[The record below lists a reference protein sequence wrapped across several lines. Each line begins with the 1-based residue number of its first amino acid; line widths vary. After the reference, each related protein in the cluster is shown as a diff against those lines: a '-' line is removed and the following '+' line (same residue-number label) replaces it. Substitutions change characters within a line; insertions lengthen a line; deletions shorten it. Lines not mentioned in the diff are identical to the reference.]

1 MQILTGRPVTMAP
14 SGMVACPHSLASQAG
29 VDVLRAGGSAVDA
42 AVAASSTLAVIYPH
56 MTGVGGD
63 AFWLIH
69 DAATGSVSYLDG
81 GGRAAAS
88 GTIERFTA
96 QGLREIPLRGILPA
110 TLTTPGAVS
119 SWVAAQARFGRVPLG
134 RCLESAIGYAR
145 DGFPVTGRLAGWI
158 ADTTADLAAQPDA
171 AALFLPQGQAPR
183 AGSLLR
189 NPGLARTLSALAEG
203 GHEGF
208 YGGPVGEALARYSR
222 AHGGFFDAA
231 DLRAQQARWGEPIRG
246 RYRDLTLYETPAPTQ
261 GFTVLEMLNLLEPF
275 ELHRRPYLGPDHAH
289 LMVQAKQIAYH
300 DRDRYLA
307 DPRFAEVPI
316 ERLISRAHAD
326 SRRGLMDPVRALP
339 WDRIP
344 SEGSLAGDT
353 VFIAAVDAQGNAA
366 ALINSL
372 YGVFGSCVVAGD
384 TGVVLQN
391 RSAYFS
397 LDPAHPNCLAPGK
410 TPLHTLIA
418 SMGFRNDRLWGVV
431 GCMGA
436 DGQPQIH
443 AQTWV
448 SMIDHGRDIQ
458 EAVEAPRWLSGRFG
472 MGEARDTLHIESRFP
487 AETFAELE
495 RRGHLLDRWGPFNEK
510 AGHAHGIVID
520 PVSGMRL
527 GGSDPRSDG
536 AAIGY

>member
-1 MQILTGRPVTMAP
+1 
-14 SGMVACPHSLASQAG
+14 
-29 VDVLRAGGSAVDA
+29 
-42 AVAASSTLAVIYPH
+42 
-56 MTGVGGD
+56 
-63 AFWLIH
+63 
-69 DAATGSVSYLDG
+69 
-81 GGRAAAS
+81 
-88 GTIERFTA
+88 
-96 QGLREIPLRGILPA
+96 
-110 TLTTPGAVS
+110 
-119 SWVAAQARFGRVPLG
+119 
-134 RCLESAIGYAR
+134 
-145 DGFPVTGRLAGWI
+145 
-158 ADTTADLAAQPDA
+158 
-171 AALFLPQGQAPR
+171 
-183 AGSLLR
+183 
-189 NPGLARTLSALAEG
+189 
-203 GHEGF
+203 
-208 YGGPVGEALARYSR
+208 VGEALARYSR
-222 AHGGFFDAA
+222 EHGGFFDAA

-289 LMVQAKQIAYH
+289 LMVQAKQLAYH

-326 SRRGLMDPVRALP
+326 SRRGLMDPARALP

-344 SEGSLAGDT
+344 SEGSLSGDT

-487 AETFAELE
+487 AETITELE

>member
-88 GTIERFTA
+88 GTIDRFAA

-110 TLTTPGAVS
+110 TLTTPGAVA
-119 SWVAAQARFGRVPLG
+119 SWVAAQARHGRVPLA

-145 DGFPVTGRLAGWI
+145 DGFPVTARLAGWI
-158 ADTTADLAAQPDA
+158 AETAADLAAQPDA

-208 YGGPVGEALARYSR
+208 YGGPAGEALARYSR
-222 AHGGFFDAA
+222 EHGGFFDAA

-246 RYRDLTLYETPAPTQ
+246 TYRDLTLYETPAPTQ

-289 LMVQAKQIAYH
+289 LMVQAKQLAYH

-326 SRRGLMDPVRALP
+326 SRRGLMDPARALP

-344 SEGSLAGDT
+344 AEGSLAGDT

-448 SMIDHGRDIQ
+448 AMADHGRDIQ
-458 EAVEAPRWLSGRFG
+458 EAVEAPRWLSGRFSL
-472 MGEARDTLHIESRFP
+472 GEARDTLHIESRFP
-487 AETFAELE
+487 PETIAELE
-495 RRGHLLDRWGPFNEK
+495 RRGHLLDRWGPFNER